1 MQSDKSLS
9 KIMNFSR
16 LLSVIAMLSIAGC
29 NLQTPQT
36 NTQPTESR
44 SLRGGTPSPIATT
57 VPAKPKSEIE
67 EATLIAVGDIMMHS
81 TQTRSGYDAKKK
93 TYNFDTFFAPVKSI
107 LSTGD
112 WVIGNLETPLA
123 GQDAGGYTGYPL
135 FNAPAELADAAKKAG
150 FNILTTANNHALD
163 RGEKGVI
170 RTIANLR
177 DRKIASTGTARSAAE
192 ASRILISTKNNI
204 SLAILAYT
212 YGTNG
217 IPIPKGKDYLVAL
230 IDQKKIIKDIAKA
243 RKQGA
248 DIIAISLHFGN
259 EYQRQPNSE
268 QKQLVENLLKAGADI
283 ILGSHPH
290 VVQPYK
296 IFNFP
301 GKNGKTRKAVAIYSM
316 GNFISGQN
324 KKYTDLGVILQV
336 NIRKTFPE
344 KTTAITDVKTHPT
357 WVQRYSLNNKLNYRV
372 LPLAKTVTDKKDP
385 LLATSQYP
393 VLKKDLQDMN
403 NHLNSLNKPQDNK

>member
-1 MQSDKSLS
+1 MK
-9 KIMNFSR
+9 FPPT
-16 LLSVIAMLSIAGC
+16 LSVIAAFLMASC
-29 NLQTPQT
+29 NIQPQKINQQT

-44 SLRGGTPSPIATT
+44 SLRGGTPSPIAAP
-57 VPAKPKSEIE
+57 VPAQPKSEIK
-67 EATLIAVGDIMMHS
+67 EAKLIAVGDIMMHS
-81 TQTRSGYDAKKK
+81 TQTRSGYDAKKQ
-93 TYNFDTFFAPVKSI
+93 TYNFDNFFTPVKSI

-123 GQDAGGYTGYPL
+123 GSDAGGYTGYPL
-135 FNAPAELADAAKKAG
+135 FNAPAQLADAAKKAG

-170 RTIANLR
+170 RTIANLS
-177 DRKIASTGTARSAAE
+177 DRKIASTGTATSTAE
-192 ASRILISTKNNI
+192 ASRTLISTKNNI
-204 SLAILAYT
+204 SLAKLAYT

-217 IPIPKGKDYLVAL
+217 IPIPKGKDYLVSL
-230 IDQKKIIKDIAKA
+230 IDEKKIVKDIAKA

-259 EYQRQPNSE
+259 EYQRQPNTQ

-336 NIRKTFPE
+336 NIRKKFPE
-344 KTTAITDVKTHPT
+344 KTTEITDVKTHPT
-357 WVQRYSLNNKLNYRV
+357 WVHRYTLNNKTNYRV
-372 LPLAKTVTDKKDP
+372 LPLETTVSQKKDA

-393 VLKKDLQDMN
+393 VLAKYLQDMN
-403 NHLNSLNKPQDNK
+403 NHLNSLNTQQKSE

>member
-1 MQSDKSLS
+1 
-9 KIMNFSR
+9 MNFRR
-16 LLSVIAMLSIAGC
+16 LLSLIAMLSIAGC
-29 NLQTPQT
+29 NIQTPKT

-44 SLRGGTPSPIATT
+44 SPIATP
-57 VPAKPKSEIE
+57 VPLKPKSEIK

-93 TYNFDTFFAPVKSI
+93 TYNFDSFFAPVKSI

-112 WVIGNLETPLA
+112 WVTGNLETPLA
-123 GQDAGGYTGYPL
+123 GEDAGGYTGYPL
-135 FNAPAELADAAKKAG
+135 FNAPAQLADAAKKAG

-170 RTIANLR
+170 RTIANLS
-177 DRKIASTGTARSAAE
+177 DRQIAYTGTAESKAAGD
-192 ASRILISTKNNI
+192 RTLISTKNNI
-204 SLAILAYT
+204 SLAMLAYT

-217 IPIPKGKDYLVAL
+217 IPIPKGKDYLVSL
-230 IDQKKIIKDIAKA
+230 IDEKKIVKDIAKA

-248 DIIAISLHFGN
+248 DIIAISLHFGD
-259 EYQRQPNSE
+259 EYQRQPNTQ

-296 IFNFP
+296 IFKFP

-324 KKYTDLGVILQV
+324 KNYTDLGVILQV

-344 KTTAITDVKTHPT
+344 KTTEITSIKTIPT
-357 WVQRYSLNNKLNYRV
+357 WVHRYTLNNKTNYRV
-372 LPLAKTVTDKKDP
+372 LPLETTVSQKKDA

-393 VLKKDLQDMN
+393 VLSKYLQDMN
-403 NHLNSLNKPQDNK
+403 NHLNSLNSPKKSK

>member
-1 MQSDKSLS
+1 MK
-9 KIMNFSR
+9 FR
-16 LLSVIAMLSIAGC
+16 VTLSIIVFFVIGGC
-29 NLQTPQT
+29 NVQPPKS
-36 NTQPTESR
+36 NTQRTESQA
-44 SLRGGTPSPIATT
+44 PIAAA
-57 VPAKPKSEIE
+57 VGVKPQPEIK

-81 TQTRSGYDAKKK
+81 TQTRSGYDAKRQ
-93 TYNFDTFFAPVKSI
+93 TYNFDSFFTPVKNI
-107 LSTGD
+107 LSKGD

-123 GQDAGGYTGYPL
+123 GEDVGGYTGYPL

-170 RTIANLR
+170 RTIANLG
-177 DRKIASTGTARSAAE
+177 DRKIASTGTAESVAE
-192 ASRILISTKNNI
+192 ASRTLISTKNNI

-217 IPIPKGKDYLVAL
+217 IPIPQGKDYLVSL

-248 DIIAISLHFGN
+248 DIVTISLHFGD
-259 EYQRQPNSE
+259 EYQRQPNTQ

-296 IFNFP
+296 IFKFP

-316 GNFISGQN
+316 GNFISGQT
-324 KKYTDLGVILQV
+324 KDYTDLGVIFQV
-336 NIRKTFPE
+336 NIRKNFPE
-344 KTTAITDVKTHPT
+344 KTTEVTGIKAIPT
-357 WVQRYSLNNKLNYRV
+357 WVHQYTLNNQVKYRV
-372 LPLAKTVTDKKDP
+372 LPLEQTITQKKDA
-385 LLATSQYP
+385 LLASSQYP
-393 VLKKDLQDMN
+393 VLEAQLQKMN
-403 NHLNSLNKPQDNK
+403 KHLNSLNKKDKTAVETASTQTNSASAE

>member
-1 MQSDKSLS
+1 
-9 KIMNFSR
+9 MNFSR

-29 NLQTPQT
+29 NIQTPQT

-44 SLRGGTPSPIATT
+44 SPIATP
-57 VPAKPKSEIE
+57 VPAKPKSEIK

-81 TQTRSGYDAKKK
+81 TQTRSGYDAKNK
-93 TYNFDTFFAPVKSI
+93 TYNFDNFFAPVKSI

-123 GQDAGGYTGYPL
+123 GEDAGGYTGYPL
-135 FNAPAELADAAKKAG
+135 FNAPAQLADATKKAG

-170 RTIANLR
+170 RTIANLS
-177 DRKIASTGTARSAAE
+177 DRQIASIGTATSAAE
-192 ASRILISTKNNI
+192 ASRTFISTKNNI
-204 SLAILAYT
+204 SLAKLAYT

-217 IPIPKGKDYLVAL
+217 IPIPKGKDYLVSL
-230 IDQKKIIKDIAKA
+230 IDEKKIVKDIAKA

-248 DIIAISLHFGN
+248 DIIAISLHFGD
-259 EYQRQPNSE
+259 EYQRQPNTQ

-324 KKYTDLGVILQV
+324 KKYRDLGVILQV
-336 NIRKTFPE
+336 NIRKTLPQ
-344 KTTAITDVKTHPT
+344 KTTEITSIKTFPT
-357 WVQRYSLNNKLNYRV
+357 WVHRYTLNNKTNYRV
-372 LPLAKTVTDKKDP
+372 LPLETTVSQKKDA

-393 VLKKDLQDMN
+393 VLSKYLQDMN
-403 NHLNSLNKPQDNK
+403 NHLNSLNSPKKSK

>member
-1 MQSDKSLS
+1 M
-9 KIMNFSR
+9 KIRPM
-16 LLSVIAMLSIAGC
+16 LSVIAALLMASC
-29 NLQTPQT
+29 NIQKPEN
-36 NTQPTESR
+36 NTQRIESQP
-44 SLRGGTPSPIATT
+44 LIAA
-57 VPAKPKSEIE
+57 VSVKPKPEIK
-67 EATLIAVGDIMMHS
+67 EAKLIAVGDIMMHS
-81 TQTRSGYDAKKK
+81 TQTRSGYDAKRQI
-93 TYNFDTFFAPVKSI
+93 YNFDSFFAPVKNI
-107 LSTGD
+107 LSKGD

-123 GQDAGGYTGYPL
+123 GEDVGGYTGYPL
-135 FNAPAELADAAKKAG
+135 FNAPATLADAAKKAG

-177 DRKIASTGTARSAAE
+177 DRQIAFTGTSASATQ
-192 ASRILISTKNNI
+192 ASKPLISTKNNI

-217 IPIPKGKDYLVAL
+217 IPIPKGKDYLVSL
-230 IDQKKIIKDIAKA
+230 IDEKKIVKDIAKA

-248 DIIAISLHFGN
+248 DIIAISLHFGD
-259 EYQRQPNSE
+259 EYQRQPNPQ

-296 IFNFP
+296 IFKFP

-316 GNFISGQN
+316 GNFISGQM
-324 KKYTDLGVILQV
+324 KDYTDLGVIFQV
-336 NIRKTFPE
+336 TIRKKFPE
-344 KTTAITDVKTHPT
+344 KTAEITGIKALPT
-357 WVQRYSLNNKLNYRV
+357 WVHRYTLNNQVKYRV
-372 LPLAKTVTDKKDP
+372 LPLEQTVTQKKDA

-393 VLKKDLQDMN
+393 VLSGYLQEIN
-403 NHLNSLNKPQDNK
+403 KHLDSLNVQQKSK

>member
-1 MQSDKSLS
+1 M
-9 KIMNFSR
+9 KISPT
-16 LLSVIAMLSIAGC
+16 LSVIAAFLITGC
-29 NLQTPQT
+29 NIQKPET
-36 NTQPTESR
+36 NTQRTESQA
-44 SLRGGTPSPIATT
+44 PIAA
-57 VPAKPKSEIE
+57 VPIKPKPEIK
-67 EATLIAVGDIMMHS
+67 EAKLIAVGDIMMHS
-81 TQTRSGYDAKKK
+81 TQTRSGYDAKRQ
-93 TYNFDTFFAPVKSI
+93 TYNFDSFFTPVKNI
-107 LSTGD
+107 LSQGD
-112 WVIGNLETPLA
+112 WVVGNLETPLA
-123 GQDAGGYTGYPL
+123 GKDAGGYTGYPL
-135 FNAPAELADAAKKAG
+135 FNAPAQLADAAKKAG

-177 DRKIASTGTARSAAE
+177 DRQIQSTGTAASVAE
-192 ASRILISTKNNI
+192 ASKPLIGTKNNI

-217 IPIPKGKDYLVAL
+217 IPIPKGKDYLVSL
-230 IDQKKIIKDIAKA
+230 IDEKKIVKDIAKA

-248 DIIAISLHFGN
+248 DIVTISLHFGD
-259 EYQRQPNSE
+259 EYQRQPNPQ

-296 IFNFP
+296 IFKFP

-324 KKYTDLGVILQV
+324 KDYTDLGVIFQV
-336 NIRKTFPE
+336 NIRKKFPE
-344 KTTAITDVKTHPT
+344 KTAEITGIKAHPT
-357 WVQRYSLNNKLNYRV
+357 WVHRYTQNNQLKYRV
-372 LPLAKTVTDKKDP
+372 VPLEQTVNQKKDA

-393 VLKKDLQDMN
+393 LLSGYLQKMN
-403 NHLNSLNKPQDNK
+403 KHLNSLNVQQKSQ

>member
-1 MQSDKSLS
+1 MKFPQT
-9 KIMNFSR
+9 
-16 LLSVIAMLSIAGC
+16 LSVIAAFLMASC
-29 NLQTPQT
+29 NIQPQKINQQT

-44 SLRGGTPSPIATT
+44 SLRGGTPSPIAAS
-57 VPAKPKSEIE
+57 VPAQPKSEIK
-67 EATLIAVGDIMMHS
+67 EAKLIAVGDIMMHS
-81 TQTRSGYDAKKK
+81 TQTRSGYDAKNK

-123 GQDAGGYTGYPL
+123 GEDAGGYTGYPL
-135 FNAPAELADAAKKAG
+135 FNAPAQLADATKKAG

-170 RTIANLR
+170 RTIANLS
-177 DRKIASTGTARSAAE
+177 DRKIAAIGTATSAA
-192 ASRILISTKNNI
+192 AADRTFISTKNNI
-204 SLAILAYT
+204 SLAKLAYT

-217 IPIPKGKDYLVAL
+217 IPIPKGKDYLVSL
-230 IDQKKIIKDIAKA
+230 IDEKKIVKDIAKA

-248 DIIAISLHFGN
+248 DIIAISLHFGD
-259 EYQRQPNSE
+259 EYQRQPNTQ

-324 KKYTDLGVILQV
+324 KKYTDLGVIFQV
-336 NIRKTFPE
+336 NLRKTLPE
-344 KTTAITDVKTHPT
+344 KTTEITSIKTFPT
-357 WVQRYSLNNKLNYRV
+357 WVHRYTQNNKTNYRV
-372 LPLAKTVTDKKDP
+372 LPLETTVSQKKDA

-393 VLKKDLQDMN
+393 VLSKYLQDMN
-403 NHLNSLNKPQDNK
+403 NHLNSLNSPKKSK

>member
-1 MQSDKSLS
+1 M
-9 KIMNFSR
+9 KIRPM
-16 LLSVIAMLSIAGC
+16 LSVIAALLMASC
-29 NLQTPQT
+29 NIQKPEN
-36 NTQPTESR
+36 NTQRIESQP
-44 SLRGGTPSPIATT
+44 LIAA
-57 VPAKPKSEIE
+57 VSVKPKPEIK
-67 EATLIAVGDIMMHS
+67 EAKLIAVGDIMMHS
-81 TQTRSGYDAKKK
+81 TQTRSGYDAKRQI
-93 TYNFDTFFAPVKSI
+93 YNFDSFFAPVKNI
-107 LSTGD
+107 LSKGD

-123 GQDAGGYTGYPL
+123 GEDVGGYTGYPL
-135 FNAPAELADAAKKAG
+135 FNAPAQLADAAKKAG

-177 DRKIASTGTARSAAE
+177 DRQIAFTGTSASATQ
-192 ASRILISTKNNI
+192 ASKPLISTKNNI

-217 IPIPKGKDYLVAL
+217 IPIPKGKDYLVSL
-230 IDQKKIIKDIAKA
+230 IDEKKIVKDIAKA

-248 DIIAISLHFGN
+248 DIIAISLHFGD
-259 EYQRQPNSE
+259 EYQRQPNPQ

-296 IFNFP
+296 IFKFP

-316 GNFISGQN
+316 GNFISGQM
-324 KKYTDLGVILQV
+324 KDYTDLGVIFQV
-336 NIRKTFPE
+336 TIRKKFPE
-344 KTTAITDVKTHPT
+344 KTAEITGIKALPT
-357 WVQRYSLNNKLNYRV
+357 WVHRYTLNNQLKYRV
-372 LPLAKTVTDKKDP
+372 LPLEQTVTQKKDA

-393 VLKKDLQDMN
+393 VLSGYLQEMN
-403 NHLNSLNKPQDNK
+403 KHLDSLNVQQKSK